1 MAAQDQAISTNCVK
15 VNIFHQA
22 GSALCRLCGHH
33 VESVDH
39 ILSSCSVIAQT
50 QYKCRHD
57 GVAKLVHYELA
68 KLGGF
73 SVVDQ
78 WWLHNPPPVLENFSM
93 KLLWDFTVQT
103 DHHLPHNRPDIVCV
117 HHQHDTIFLI
127 DVAIPGDSRITQ
139 KINEK
144 YQKYTDL
151 KIEVQKMWKERA
163 VIVPLVI
170 GSLGSVPM
178 CLTKHLRT
186 LNIYYSTLVSK
197 LQKSVLL
204 SSCHILR
211 RFVTEHL

>member
-1 MAAQDQAISTNCVK
+1 M
-15 VNIFHQA
+15 
-22 GSALCRLCGHH
+22 
-33 VESVDH
+33 
-39 ILSSCSVIAQT
+39 
-50 QYKCRHD
+50 
-57 GVAKLVHYELA
+57 
-68 KLGGF
+68 
-73 SVVDQ
+73 
-78 WWLHNPPPVLENFSM
+78 
-93 KLLWDFTVQT
+93 
-103 DHHLPHNRPDIVCV
+103 CV
-117 HHQHDTIFLI
+117 HNQHDTIFLI

-151 KIEVQKMWKERA
+151 KIEVQKMWKARA
-163 VIVPLVI
+163 VIVTLVI

-178 CLTKHLRT
+178 CLTKHLQT